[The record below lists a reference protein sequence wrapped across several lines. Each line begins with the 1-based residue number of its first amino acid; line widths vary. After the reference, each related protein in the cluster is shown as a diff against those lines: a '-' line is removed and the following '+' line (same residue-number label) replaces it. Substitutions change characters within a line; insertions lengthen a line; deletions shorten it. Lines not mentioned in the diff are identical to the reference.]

1 MDNHLIID
9 PKLEKE
15 KIINFLKKTLKEQKI
30 DKIVLGLSGGIDST
44 AVFYI
49 LKEFLDAKNIY
60 VVQMDYNPRK
70 KFKID
75 LKEVNVVDV
84 SIKKI
89 VDQLQV
95 EGLVSNFFISA
106 GTSSQSRSPES
117 KKNSTPSP
125 LLDKIRFGNIM
136 ARVRMIIL
144 FDLAKQLNALVCG
157 TENRSER
164 LLGYFTRFGDSA
176 SDIEPISHLYKTQ
189 VYQLAKYLEIPKET
203 INQPPSAG
211 LWDGQTD
218 EDEFGFTYLEADQVL
233 HLYYDEKISLEE
245 IIKQGF
251 KNAEKIITR
260 SLNNQFKLKTPY
272 HI

>member
-30 DKIVLGLSGGIDST
+30 DNVVLGLSGGIDST
-44 AVFYI
+44 TVFYI

-60 VVQMDYNPRK
+60 VVQMDYYLRQK
-70 KFKID
+70 
-75 LKEVNVVDV
+75 V
-84 SIKKI
+84 SLPIKNANLIFSPIKKI
-89 VDQLQV
+89 VDITAEKLQITDPV
-95 EGLVSNFFISA
+95 
-106 GTSSQSRSPES
+106 
-117 KKNSTPSP
+117 
-125 LLDKIRFGNIM
+125 RFGNIM
-136 ARVRMIIL
+136 ARTRMMIL
-144 FDLAKQLNALVCG
+144 FDLAKKLNALVSG
-157 TENRSER
+157 TENKSER

-189 VYQLAKYLEIPKET
+189 IFQLAKYLEIPKEI
-203 INQPPSAG
+203 INQAPSAG

-233 HLYYDEKISLEE
+233 HLYFDEKISLEE
-245 IIKQGF
+245 IVKQGF

-272 HI
+272 SL